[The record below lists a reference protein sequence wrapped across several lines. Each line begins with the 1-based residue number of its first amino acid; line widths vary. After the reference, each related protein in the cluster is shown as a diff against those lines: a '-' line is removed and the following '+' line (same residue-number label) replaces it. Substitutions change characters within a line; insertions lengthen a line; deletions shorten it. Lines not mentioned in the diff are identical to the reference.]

1 MKAMKQR
8 NKRAS
13 QGDPKTIT
21 KAVTHIRL
29 GETNAGKLVAL
40 DTLAQVFLELVQ
52 QYVTLFCTA
61 ELPDRFHA
69 PCFQTRL
76 SERWHRV
83 AIQQAAGIAQSWRT
97 NRATAYQDY
106 VEALADYQEQ

>member
-61 ELPDRFHA
+61 DSRIGFMPPASRHGS
-69 PCFQTRL
+69 P
-76 SERWHRV
+76 S
-83 AIQQAAGIAQSWRT
+83 AGIAWLF
-97 NRATAYQDY
+97 NRQQA
-106 VEALADYQEQ
+106 